1 MRRLFGKNPFRK
13 AGTHLLAM
21 GAALL
26 LAGCPGNGG
35 ASYSGGATYGSDPS
49 SSPASASDIMAHADS
64 GDIEGIIQLITSG
77 PTSSTGASGGT
88 EQTSEVVF
96 DEDDIGLPSGGSVT
110 LTVTVDGSDSSY
122 TATAGSDGK
131 VTLSIPAVPTGASV
145 TVRMDVRD
153 SDGKLVLTGNTSKT
167 VTADDS
173 SLAVTLSDK
182 VDVPL
187 SVPSNVDYYV
197 YRVSSDGGSTWE
209 YKKATG
215 SDEFAA
221 KLGANV
227 TVEGFALVISNKTV
241 YKFSAAS
248 CLGAEGASLQL
259 ELDGTQKMDK
269 DSPSVSYFPAPD
281 NYIGYSLGYIDASM
295 LNFQNEGLFS
305 FEAIAYSYTTDGST
319 WLSAAPLSGSPGEY
333 RTGPVAT
340 TLSAGNQIQLVS
352 RVTLGDGSVDWQTVS
367 TI

>member
-35 ASYSGGATYGSDPS
+35 ASYSGGATYGSGPS

-88 EQTSEVVF
+88 EQTSEVEF
-96 DEDDIGLPSGGSVT
+96 DADAIGLPAGGSVT

-131 VTLSIPAVPTGASV
+131 VTLNIPAVPTGASV

-167 VTADDS
+167 VTTDDS

-182 VDVPL
+182 VDVQL
-187 SVPSNVDYYV
+187 SVPSNVTCYV
-197 YRVSSDGGSTWE
+197 YRTSSDGGSTWE

-215 SDEFAA
+215 PDAFAA
-221 KLGANV
+221 KLGADV
-227 TVEGFALVISNKTV
+227 TVEGFALVSSEERL

-269 DSPSVSYFPAPD
+269 DSPSVFYTASE
-281 NYIGYSLGYIDASM
+281 NSIGYNLGYITPL

-305 FEAIAYSYTTDGST
+305 VAVLAYSYTTDGST
-319 WLSAAPLSGSPGEY
+319 WLAATLTGAPGDYQTGS
-333 RTGPVAT
+333 VST

-352 RVTLGDGSVDWQTVS
+352 RVTLGDGSVDWQTVR